1 MDLKNK
7 KKIEG
12 IGSITGFISIWM
24 FYTMRHASPHAK
36 VTTGVVLTIIIL
48 LIFICSICTK
58 GSRNFSGA
66 MFVLLLMGIVG
77 TLSNY
82 LDLKNVDHKFLLI
95 IIAILFIAAP
105 VMSYR
110 AAVRS
115 GDVELMR
122 KSKRAII
129 GVPICIVLMI
139 IIIILGTVGKV
150 FN

>member
-1 MDLKNK
+1 MDSKNK

-24 FYTMRHASPHAK
+24 FYTMKHASPHAK

-48 LIFICSICTK
+48 LIFIGSICTK
-58 GSRNFSGA
+58 DKGLRNFSGA
-66 MFVLLLMGIVG
+66 MFVILLMGIVA
-77 TLSNY
+77 TLGNY
-82 LDLKNVDHKFLLI
+82 LDLKGVDDNFLVI

-105 VMSYR
+105 IMSYR
-110 AAVRS
+110 AAVKS
-115 GDVELMR
+115 GDVKLMR

-129 GVPICIVLMI
+129 GIPICIVLIILVI
-139 IIIILGTVGKV
+139 IIAKV